1 MTRVTVHYA
10 QSLDGR
16 LATRTGDSQWIGG
29 AASLRLAHQ
38 LRAEHAAV
46 LVGVGTVLA
55 DNPRLTVRLVEGPSP
70 RRIVVDSTLRLPLD
84 CHLLTDGAAPTL
96 VATTERASPAH
107 VDALRSGGVDVLTF
121 SANPRGRVDLRR
133 LFERLELD
141 SVLIEGGGEVITSAL
156 CRTARAASGDLYLAQ
171 GHRRRHRGRRRSPD
185 PASARTR
192 SSSSRPAS
200 HRSKTT
206 SSSTAR
212 SPMPEATAV
221 WLTQPRTLELRREP
235 LPGARPGRRAHRS
248 HCLGDQPRHR
258 DARLSRPGAARPRA
272 RFAHT
277 ARQLRVSDQVR
288 LRQRR
293 ARRRR
298 RRRRG
303 RPDARRRRVRPPSA
317 PVVLRRAGH
326 DADRVAARPGPH
338 AGRVSGQRRDGPDD
352 RAGRRAT
359 PGRTCRHLRAGRGR
373 PAADAA
379 HPPHRRRACRR

>member
-133 LFERLELD
+133 VFERLELD

-156 CRTARAASGDLYLAQ
+156 SERLVQRLVICISPKVIGAGIEAVGDLQIQRLRDALEFE
-171 GHRRRHRGRRRSPD
+171 
-185 PASARTR
+185 
-192 SSSSRPAS
+192 SSSFTPL
-200 HRSKTT
+200 
-206 SSSTAR
+206 
-212 SPMPEATAV
+212 EDDV
-221 WLTQPRTLELRREP
+221 IFDGTL
-235 LPGARPGRRAHRS
+235 AH
-248 HCLGDQPRHR
+248 
-258 DARLSRPGAARPRA
+258 A
-272 RFAHT
+272 
-277 ARQLRVSDQVR
+277 
-288 LRQRR
+288 
-293 ARRRR
+293 
-298 RRRRG
+298 
-303 RPDARRRRVRPPSA
+303 
-317 PVVLRRAGH
+317 
-326 DADRVAARPGPH
+326 
-338 AGRVSGQRRDGPDD
+338 
-352 RAGRRAT
+352 
-359 PGRTCRHLRAGRGR
+359 
-373 PAADAA
+373 
-379 HPPHRRRACRR
+379 